1 MQFFKIEMMCESQH
15 QVTKFKS
22 DFMKCFQSL
31 FFHTNTCKRRKKIW
45 KQGGG
50 EARQTINTIS
60 ITPLMLW
67 VNMCRTAALQW
78 NAAQN
83 QKKSLTRHPQ
93 RSSAFADINKH
104 VGRQRMEK
112 TGWNAG
118 MPPWV
123 ALPIPRRKQPC
134 PDTVRQKESSS
145 SSSSHPAAGDSCAI
159 LAGCRTTMPPS
170 FKSFPNKRKH
180 WLVNQTEGRREKD
193 EGGGPVPLRFTLA
206 HLHLLLFI
214 LNKYYSAKSQRT

>member
-50 EARQTINTIS
+50 GKTNDKHHLYHPFNALSQYVQNCCFAMKRCTKSKEKPYTSPAEELCLCWYKQT
-60 ITPLMLW
+60 
-67 VNMCRTAALQW
+67 
-78 NAAQN
+78 
-83 QKKSLTRHPQ
+83 
-93 RSSAFADINKH
+93 H

-145 SSSSHPAAGDSCAI
+145 SSSHPAAGDSCAI

-170 FKSFPNKRKH
+170 FQSFPNKRKH